1 MDDDNKPN
9 GPRGPM
15 AGMMQTST
23 APKKKHSLNRETQIK
38 LGSQLQ
44 NMYNA
49 YLNEGTPDRFRS
61 LLHKLGS
68 GEMPGMSGSMSG
80 EGAED
85 VSDNDNKES

>member
-1 MDDDNKPN
+1 MDDNNKPT

-15 AGMMQTST
+15 SGPTHSST

-49 YLNEGTPDRFRS
+49 YLGEGTPDRFRS
-61 LLHKLGS
+61 LLHKLEA
-68 GEMPGMSGSMSG
+68 GEMPGISGSLPF
-80 EGAED
+80 EGAKD
-85 VSDNDNKES
+85 APDNKES